1 MNLDILLPITLILG
15 IVYAIKV
22 VVETRGRRELMAAAD
37 GSSELARALLRDQ
50 ERQRRM
56 SSLRWGI
63 VLVALALGFGLVEWL
78 GWSEVSPGFV
88 AVLAGATGAGNLV
101 FVAITRGEGP
111 A

>member
-1 MNLDILLPITLILG
+1 MNLDILLPITLIVG

-37 GSSELARALLRDQ
+37 ASAELARVLLLDQ

-63 VLVALALGFGLVEWL
+63 VLVALAFGFGLVEWL
-78 GWSEVSPGFV
+78 GWSEVSPGLI

-101 FVAITRGEGP
+101 FVAITRG
-111 A
+111 